1 MEEENVKIREEI
13 RELVAAVRGWKGEEE
28 GGFGEMKDNLRRAE
42 RNAGKRNPREKM
54 KTRNRKLRK

>member
-42 RNAGKRNPREKM
+42 RNARKRITERKGKQETERGS
-54 KTRNRKLRK
+54 